1 MPEQG
6 PYIRIQNATTHVSNN
21 GGIIMKYMP
30 EHYSSITP
38 IIAQIQAKVYPLEAE
53 ATAEA
58 FSECRK

>member
-6 PYIRIQNATTHVSNN
+6 PFIRIQNAKTHVSNN
-21 GGIIMKYMP
+21 CGIIMKYMA
-30 EHYSSITP
+30 EHYSSMSA
-38 IIAQIQAKVYPLEAE
+38 IIAEIQAKVYPLEAE